1 MHELCSDIEEEESI
15 LRQNGDILSDRWDM
29 AVKLSDIF
37 YNELEE

>member
-15 LRQNGDILSDRWDM
+15 LRQNGDILSDRGDM